1 MFHIYNMFIYGFHG
15 TSLKNHKCSRN
26 SHGTSAE
33 LNIGAA
39 PWQPRL
45 QVEQERKLEGPE
57 GQYVYPL
64 VMTNIT
70 MENHHF
76 SWENPLFLWPF
87 SIFRLVYQRVPGS
100 AEDVFFFLIGENPP
114 YGESTRISFSEVF

>member
-1 MFHIYNMFIYGFHG
+1 MFIYGFHG
-15 TSLKNHKCSRN
+15 TSLKTINVAEMR
-26 SHGTSAE
+26 GTSAE
-33 LNIGAA
+33 LNMGAA
-39 PWQPRL
+39 PWHDMARL

-76 SWENPLFLWPF
+76 
-87 SIFRLVYQRVPGS
+87 
-100 AEDVFFFLIGENPP
+100 
-114 YGESTRISFSEVF
+114 